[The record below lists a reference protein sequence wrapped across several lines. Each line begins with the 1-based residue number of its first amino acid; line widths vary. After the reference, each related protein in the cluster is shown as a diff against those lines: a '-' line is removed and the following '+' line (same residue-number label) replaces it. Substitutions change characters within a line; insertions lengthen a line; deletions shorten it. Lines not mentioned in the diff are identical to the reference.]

1 MKNNNLAV
9 ALTILLSVATLV
21 IGFIIGVETHKTEV
35 VVETEPKV
43 HTRYTA
49 YGRYYTDGTV
59 ITDDGYDS
67 MAWEYNTDSVSG
79 QTPYDNMPVWIG
91 FDDNGT
97 PDNIT
102 DDIVLGLVY
111 DRETAIYDALETELG
126 DDFQLERDGNNIR
139 IQSLKRGDN

>member
-1 MKNNNLAV
+1 MKNNNFAV
-9 ALTILLSVATLV
+9 ALTILLSIATLV

-59 ITDDGYDS
+59 ITDDGNDS
-67 MAWEYNTDSVSG
+67 RWWEYNTDSVSG

-102 DDIVLGLVY
+102 DDVILGLVY

-139 IQSLKRGDN
+139 IQTLERGDN